1 MRRTSLLLPPPPP
14 QKQTPARARRE
25 SGTPRTKT
33 TRTTMKTMIKQK
45 PSWERA
51 STEFPFSTRPRPP
64 PSYSLHRICNPPSRS
79 KLFLLGQDCTGRV
92 GQVELHCHQAPP
104 PPWNREPPNNPPP
117 PHPTRPEV
125 LRRPSTQHSTIS
137 LLTPSLCISCEDF
150 GTGI

>member
-1 MRRTSLLLPPPPP
+1 MRRTPLLPPPPP

-33 TRTTMKTMIKQK
+33 TRTTMKTTIKQK
-45 PSWERA
+45 QSWERA

-104 PPWNREPPNNPPP
+104 HGTESHPTTLHPP
-117 PHPTRPEV
+117 PHPPRG
-125 LRRPSTQHSTIS
+125 SQASQHSAFHNFTVDP
-137 LLTPSLCISCEDF
+137 LVMYLV
-150 GTGI
+150 

>member
-1 MRRTSLLLPPPPP
+1 MRRTPLLLPPAP

-33 TRTTMKTMIKQK
+33 TRTTMKTTIKQK
-45 PSWERA
+45 QSWERA

-104 PPWNREPPNNPPP
+104 MEPRA
-117 PHPTRPEV
+117 TQQ
-125 LRRPSTQHSTIS
+125 PSTPP
-137 LLTPSLCISCEDF
+137 TPPAPRFSGVPALSIPQFHC
-150 GTGI
+150 